1 MATLATIVAVAALI
15 GAIASWIAGA
25 VFFVRTLHAPPSER
39 NGRQMLF
46 AAVAWPFASRR
57 MTGDAVVHSA
67 KLNKALV
74 AFFTC
79 LMIAAAATSLATN
92 LSRLSR

>member
-1 MATLATIVAVAALI
+1 MATLAIIVAVAALT
-15 GAIASWIAGA
+15 GAVASWIAGA
-25 VFFVRTLHAPPSER
+25 VFFVRALQALPGER
-39 NGRQMLF
+39 NGRQILF
-46 AAVAWPFASRR
+46 AAVAWPFAARR
-57 MTGDAVVHSA
+57 MTGDAVLHATKV
-67 KLNKALV
+67 NKALV

>member
-1 MATLATIVAVAALI
+1 MATLATIVAVIALI
-15 GAIASWIAGA
+15 GAAASWVAGA
-25 VFFVRTLHAPPSER
+25 VFFVRTLHAPSSAR

-46 AAVAWPFASRR
+46 AAVAWPFASKR
-57 MTGDAVVHSA
+57 MSGAAAVHST
-67 KLNKALV
+67 KVNKALV

>member
-25 VFFVRTLHAPPSER
+25 VFFVRTLHALSSER
-39 NGRQMLF
+39 NGRQLLF

-57 MTGDAVVHSA
+57 MTGDAALHSA
-67 KLNKALV
+67 KVNKALV